1 MPTEH
6 KISTLKINKLT
17 DAQYN
22 SITKSASELY
32 LTPDDGDGLPDQTGN
47 NGKFL
52 TTNGTTA
59 SWATVTAGGGS
70 VTSVQVQATSPI
82 VSSVNTAQ
90 TTSLNTTISLAD
102 GYGDTKNPY
111 ASKTANTVLAA
122 PNGSNGSPSFRA
134 LVKADIP
141 LASETAASG
150 GTTTS
155 LVTTGEKYTWNSKQD
170 ALPSQSG
177 NSGKFLTTNGSTMS
191 WGSISANNVTTA
203 LGYTPYNSTNPNGYT
218 TNTGTV
224 TSVQVQAGTGLTS
237 STSTAQNTTLSTTIG
252 VDSNYKLPT
261 TTEWN
266 GKQDTIA
273 DLGYIRNKAALVDDK
288 ISGVDITNSGS
299 SLPATTSYSVGNTF
313 LNTSNNKLYTTL
325 APAWKL
331 NTGTSYDSAISVNL
345 TTGLA
350 TGFGTGSYSSYSMY
364 TPMSNFNWTGSNRQH
379 IYFHFSM
386 SSNTNNGYMWGVYN
400 SSNYRLHI
408 RYNGTYFYFN
418 YFRYYSGT
426 WYGYFDTQ
434 LFSTTPQINTEYY
447 IHLYKNGDE
456 CVGTLALD
464 DYDTNIVETSTIPT
478 TDVSITSGNYCI
490 GGNQIRY
497 ATLSGLSVYLADTTG
512 EFIIPDGALT
522 WDSGVTLEDN
532 TQYNDTTNVKTY
544 YYNNNIL
551 YLPSPKF
558 SSFTNISA
566 TNWVA
571 DNTYQ
576 DYGYKCD
583 ITCSG
588 VTANDY
594 AQVNFG
600 VTEADSGDYATVCAT
615 SANTVT
621 IYSKVDDSITIP
633 SIIIMGA

>member
-32 LTPDDGDGLPDQTGN
+32 LTPDDGDLPDQTGQS
-47 NGKFL
+47 GKFL

-59 SWATVTAGGGS
+59 SWATVQSGGGS
-70 VTSVQVQATSPI
+70 VTSVQVQATSPV

-111 ASKTANTVLAA
+111 GTKTAKYVLAGPVSGSAAA
-122 PNGSNGSPSFRA
+122 PTFRA
-134 LVKADIP
+134 LEKTDIP
-141 LASETAASG
+141 LSSETAASG

-177 NSGKFLTTNGSTMS
+177 NSGKFLTTNGNTMS

-218 TNTGTV
+218 SNTGTV
-224 TSVQVQAGTGLTS
+224 RSVQVQAGTGLTS

-252 VDSNYKLPT
+252 IDSNYKLPT

-266 GKQDTIA
+266 GKQDTIS

-299 SLPATTSYSVGNTF
+299 SLPATTSYSVGDTF
-313 LNTSNNKLYTTL
+313 LNTSDNKLYTAE

-350 TGFGTGSYSSYSMY
+350 TGFGTGAYNSYSMY
-364 TPMSNFNWTGSNRQH
+364 TPMSNFNWNGSNKQH

-386 SSNTNNGYMWGVYN
+386 SSNTNTGYMWGVYN

-418 YFRYYSGT
+418 YFRYSSGT

-434 LFSTTPQINTEYY
+434 LFSITPQINTEYY

-478 TDVSITSGNYCI
+478 TDVSIASGNYCI
-490 GGNQIRY
+490 GGNQTRY
-497 ATLSGLSVYLADTTG
+497 ATLPGMSVYLADTTG
-512 EFIIPDGALT
+512 EFIVADGALT
-522 WDSGVTLEDN
+522 WDSGTTLEDN
-532 TQYNDTTNVKTY
+532 TQYNDTTNEKTI

-551 YLPSPKF
+551 YKTGPKF
-558 SSFTNISA
+558 LTFTNVSA
-566 TNWVA
+566 SSWVA
-571 DNTYQ
+571 DSTYT
-576 DYGYKCD
+576 DYGYKCVL
-583 ITCSG
+583 TCNG
-588 VTANDY
+588 VTSSDY
-594 AQVNFG
+594 AQVIFSPSD
-600 VTEADSGDYATVCAT
+600 ASSGNYANVCLT
-615 SANTVT
+615 GTDTVT
-621 IYSKVDDSITIP
+621 IYSKVNTTITIL
-633 SIIIMGA
+633 SIIILGA